1 LASET
6 ATAPRPRPALRS
18 GAGHRRTQR
27 HPVGRRHGLAYLLI
41 APAVLSALA
50 FVFVPMLFSL
60 YWSFTEYNGF
70 TDPQWVG
77 LDNYRTLLSTPRF
90 QQALGNSLEFVLISM
105 SLGPALGLGTALL
118 LHAQRRLV
126 GLFRSVYFLP
136 VTVSLVA
143 TATVWKLLLN
153 DSGLVNTVLRAVG
166 LPGHSWLTDTAT
178 ALPAVAFASVWQG
191 FGFETVIFLA
201 ALQSVPRELHD
212 AASVDGAGAVRRFW
226 HVTLPALRPTL
237 LFVFVY
243 GIIGGFQVF
252 DQIFVMTGGGPLGS
266 TTTVVSYLV
275 DRFHE
280 LDLGTASAASY
291 VLAVILAVLSYFQ
304 LRIYRRTM

>member
-1 LASET
+1 LSNEPAT
-6 ATAPRPRPALRS
+6 ATRLRPVIRSQAGTRRDGRAALR
-18 GAGHRRTQR
+18 RY
-27 HPVGRRHGLAYLLI
+27 GLAYLLI
-41 APAVLSALA
+41 APAVLSAV
-50 FVFVPMLFSL
+50 VFIFAPMLFSL
-60 YWSFTEYNGF
+60 YWSFTQYNGF

-77 LDNYRTLLSTPRF
+77 VDNYRYLLQNARF
-90 QQALGNSLEFVLISM
+90 QQAMGNSLEFVLISM
-105 SLGPALGLGTALL
+105 SIGPLLGLATALML
-118 LHAQRRLV
+118 NAQRRLA
-126 GLFRSVYFLP
+126 GLFRSMYFLP

-153 DSGLVNTVLRAVG
+153 DNGLFNSLLRTVG
-166 LPGHSWLTDTAT
+166 LNGHSWLTDTAT
-178 ALPAVAFASVWQG
+178 ALPAIAIASVWQG

-212 AASVDGAGAVRRFW
+212 AASVDGAGMVRRFW

-266 TTTVVSYLV
+266 TTTVVTFLI

-280 LDLGTASAASY
+280 LDLGVASAASY
-291 VLAVILAVLSYFQ
+291 VLAVILAALSYLQ
-304 LRIYRRTM
+304 LRVYRRTT